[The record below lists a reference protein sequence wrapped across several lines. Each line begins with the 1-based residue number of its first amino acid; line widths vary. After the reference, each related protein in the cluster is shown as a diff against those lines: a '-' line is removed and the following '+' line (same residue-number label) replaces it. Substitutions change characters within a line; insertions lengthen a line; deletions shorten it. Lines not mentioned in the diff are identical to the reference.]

1 MRLGAG
7 TSFSLLATLNEAH
20 KIAELNSAP
29 ISALEGLYLPRWGGA
44 RALGLEDHVGSPQPG
59 GEADVVLDPNATRLL
74 SFRESRSRFTSS
86 MPTSRLTRER
96 PAPMVRP

>member
-1 MRLGAG
+1 LRLGAG

-20 KIAELNSAP
+20 KIAELNNAP
-29 ISALEGLYLPRWGGA
+29 ISALEALYLAMLGGA
-44 RALGLEDHVGSPQPG
+44 RALGLEDHVGSLQPG
-59 GEADVVLDPNATRLL
+59 READLVVRLL
-74 SFRESRSRFTSS
+74 SFCESRSRFTSP